1 MRRTV
6 TLAAATAAAVTAAVL
21 GAAPSASAGLTTYC
35 VGTGGA
41 VTVPNDLYVPPGE
54 SCALTGTIITGNVA
68 VAAGA
73 NLVVDGG
80 RVDGL
85 VEVASDGYLDARNS
99 TVRGD
104 VVVASGG
111 YGVYLQDSDSGSV
124 TVRAKGSSTINTF
137 LFADASTITGSV
149 NAAAGDVRL
158 DRGTTV
164 TGSLSTNGSY
174 YTDLHDSFVD
184 GALSV
189 LNSGAGSVV
198 CGSAVAGRSTFSGN
212 VGGVQVG
219 PNGTLDSCA
228 SGGYFGAD
236 VSVTN
241 TTGGVTIEDNI
252 INGALTVQR
261 NTPTAQVAANNRIRG
276 GVVGDPAAPSAQ
288 RRAAAAAADRDAKA
302 QDRADRRHTAAVDEA
317 EAAGAAR
324 L

>member
-6 TLAAATAAAVTAAVL
+6 SMALVTSATVAAAVL

-35 VGTGGA
+35 IGTGGP

-80 RVDGL
+80 RVDGQ
-85 VEVASDGYLDARNS
+85 VDVGADGYLDARNS

-111 YGVYLQDSDSGSV
+111 YGVYLQGSDSGAV
-124 TVRAKGSSTINTF
+124 TVKAKGSSTIDTF
-137 LFADASTITGSV
+137 LFADDSTVTGSV
-149 NAAAGDVRL
+149 NANAGEVRL
-158 DRGTTV
+158 DKGSTV
-164 TGSLSTNGSY
+164 TGSLNTTGTY

-189 LNSGAGSVV
+189 LNSTAGSVI
-198 CGSAVAGRSTFSGN
+198 CGSAVAGRSTFAGN
-212 VGGVQVG
+212 VGGVQIG

-228 SGGYFGAD
+228 SGGYFGTN
-236 VSVTN
+236 VSITN
-241 TTGGVTIEDNI
+241 TAGGVTVDDTI
-252 INGALTVQR
+252 INGSLTVQR
-261 NTPTAQVAANNRIRG
+261 NTPAAQVAANNRIRG
-276 GVVGDPAAPSAQ
+276 GVVGDS
-288 RRAAAAAADRDAKA
+288 AAAASSARRQAAADRDAKA
-302 QDRADRRHTAAVDEA
+302 EERAEQRHSTAVDEA
-317 EAAGAAR
+317 EAAGRAR